1 MAAPQHL
8 RNVKS
13 PFLGLDG
20 RHGLTG
26 ISFSAG
32 VLAEIRRYA
41 VEEHAGDKEA
51 AGLLLGQR
59 VDSTLQVTSFQP
71 IWRSEFG
78 VKHFALN
85 EAEERQWKKQLAKWK
100 AARGGGIEAVGW
112 FRAHGR
118 GEAYLDAADLELHSR
133 VFSSPW
139 AMAMCVRPSHQKQT
153 IAALYMKDCEGA
165 WQPRAPLSRF
175 ALQDDGG
182 TAPNWLAR
190 RPEVR
195 LVHGFRAGARVVMP
209 LRHWA
214 LYVLALVA
222 AAAAMIAF
230 LQVRSVNA
238 SDNLRLTAR
247 VESQSIRLDWDP
259 KAASRSAINSVFL
272 MIGGERRNLSGAE
285 FLKGSLEVPVST
297 APSGDLE
304 VRLQV
309 GAQEDSTH
317 VLQSLR

>member
-8 RNVKS
+8 RNAAA
-13 PFLGLDG
+13 PFLSLDG
-20 RHGLTG
+20 RHGLAG
-26 ISFSAG
+26 ITFSVG
-32 VLAEIRRYA
+32 VLAEIRRYCL
-41 VEEHAGDKEA
+41 EEHAEDKEA

-71 IWRSEFG
+71 LWRSEFG
-78 VKHFALN
+78 AKHFSLN
-85 EAEERQWKKQLAKWK
+85 EAEERQWKKQVAKWK
-100 AARGGGIEAVGW
+100 EARGGGIEAIGW

-133 VFSSPW
+133 IFSSPW
-139 AMAMCVRPSHQKQT
+139 ALAICVRPANQKQT
-153 IAALYMKDCEGA
+153 LAALYMKDSDGA
-165 WQPRAPLSRF
+165 WQTRAPLSRF
-175 ALQDDGG
+175 ALPDDGG
-182 TAPNWLAR
+182 ATPNWLAR

-214 LYVLALVA
+214 LYVLVLVVTA
-222 AAAAMIAF
+222 AALIGF
-230 LQVRSVNA
+230 LQLRALNA
-238 SDNLRLTAR
+238 GGGLRLTAR
-247 VESQSIRLDWDP
+247 IESESIHLRWDP
-259 KAASRSAINSVFL
+259 KAASRSAVNSAFL
-272 MIGGERRNLSGAE
+272 MFGGERRNLSESE
-285 FLKGSLEVPVST
+285 FLQGSLAVPVST
-297 APSGDLE
+297 APGGDLE